1 MDTLEELK
9 YYCDEPQPVGA
20 LMLTG
25 EWGCGKTYL
34 LNNSLS
40 NVLKDKC
47 VFLRVS
53 LFGMASI
60 EEVKKEVKQCWLRT
74 VAELNTPASG
84 WVEKAQKYTGVFKTV
99 ADKGAEHLPEPW
111 KSIVSGALSF
121 NVIDFVKVEPKMG
134 DKKVILI
141 FDDLERTDIPT
152 SDLLG
157 CINDYCEN
165 LHINTIV
172 VANEE
177 KIQSSEK
184 DKIKYSEI
192 KEKIIQRTIHYV
204 PDYSSVVSN
213 VIDSIECKD
222 DVVSQEYKALLVKY
236 KEIISS
242 IFSGASVEGIPLE
255 QLISKKYSG
264 NSRAELESEKEKI
277 QKLLKHRPHN
287 IRSLKCAIQ
296 DFKRIYILLNEKHI
310 DNREKWLFTYLSYV
324 LCFRAGLIPESAQY
338 GTLFSDEKVSILYP
352 GFYDDKFITGGIKQW
367 IRHGE
372 WAKDTLDAEF
382 DYVINRGKAITPE
395 EKVRMNRLL
404 DLDEVDIRDGYPI
417 LLEEAYTG
425 TLELNDYVNLLY
437 NSCWARKYN
446 IQLPDIKWEKISDGI
461 HKQIEKMI
469 HSGEEQPRHC
479 MIIGDDNKDLFLP
492 EEWNAYKIIND
503 FLSSNTLMFE
513 KNKALYVNLMKKEPL
528 NALAQTQNKRF
539 DMFDVEM
546 AEATADGFEKVTNA
560 EKSSFVDYFKRM
572 WQVNICTQDYKIKL
586 PEEGFQTLKRRIL
599 QILDKCRVESLPI
612 SEAHANSFLEV
623 IDNLI
628 VEQKQKL
635 QEIQNKEEE
644 DRIKAE
650 EKALAEK
657 QEAEQAKKSEID
669 DVVEKMLSD
678 GVSAD
683 DILAKLK

>member
-121 NVIDFVKVEPKMG
+121 NAIDFVKVEPKMG

-141 FDDLERTDIPT
+141 FDDLERTDIST

-222 DVVSQEYKALLVKY
+222 DDVVSQEYKALLVKY
-236 KEIISS
+236 KEIIGS

-264 NSRAELESEKEKI
+264 NSRAELESEKDKI
-277 QKLLKHRPHN
+277 QELLKHRPHN

-324 LCFRAGLIPESAQY
+324 LCFRAGLIPESARY
-338 GTLFSDEKVSILYP
+338 GTLF
-352 GFYDDKFITGGIKQW
+352 
-367 IRHGE
+367 
-372 WAKDTLDAEF
+372 
-382 DYVINRGKAITPE
+382 
-395 EKVRMNRLL
+395 
-404 DLDEVDIRDGYPI
+404 
-417 LLEEAYTG
+417 
-425 TLELNDYVNLLY
+425 
-437 NSCWARKYN
+437 
-446 IQLPDIKWEKISDGI
+446 
-461 HKQIEKMI
+461 
-469 HSGEEQPRHC
+469 
-479 MIIGDDNKDLFLP
+479 
-492 EEWNAYKIIND
+492 
-503 FLSSNTLMFE
+503 
-513 KNKALYVNLMKKEPL
+513 LMKKCL
-528 NALAQTQNKRF
+528 
-539 DMFDVEM
+539 
-546 AEATADGFEKVTNA
+546 
-560 EKSSFVDYFKRM
+560 YF
-572 WQVNICTQDYKIKL
+572 
-586 PEEGFQTLKRRIL
+586 TLDFTMINSL
-599 QILDKCRVESLPI
+599 RVELSNGLGMESGRKI
-612 SEAHANSFLEV
+612 LLMQ
-623 IDNLI
+623 NLI
-628 VEQKQKL
+628 M
-635 QEIQNKEEE
+635 
-644 DRIKAE
+644 
-650 EKALAEK
+650 
-657 QEAEQAKKSEID
+657 S
-669 DVVEKMLSD
+669 
-678 GVSAD
+678 
-683 DILAKLK
+683 

>member
-53 LFGMASI
+53 LFGMSSI
-60 EEVKKEVKQCWLRT
+60 EEVKKEVKQCWIRT

-84 WVEKAQKYTGVFKTV
+84 WVEKVQKYTGVFKTV

-152 SDLLG
+152 ADLLG

-222 DVVSQEYKALLVKY
+222 DDAVSQEYKALL
-236 KEIISS
+236 
-242 IFSGASVEGIPLE
+242 
-255 QLISKKYSG
+255 
-264 NSRAELESEKEKI
+264 
-277 QKLLKHRPHN
+277 
-287 IRSLKCAIQ
+287 
-296 DFKRIYILLNEKHI
+296 
-310 DNREKWLFTYLSYV
+310 T
-324 LCFRAGLIPESAQY
+324 
-338 GTLFSDEKVSILYP
+338 
-352 GFYDDKFITGGIKQW
+352 
-367 IRHGE
+367 
-372 WAKDTLDAEF
+372 
-382 DYVINRGKAITPE
+382 
-395 EKVRMNRLL
+395 
-404 DLDEVDIRDGYPI
+404 
-417 LLEEAYTG
+417 
-425 TLELNDYVNLLY
+425 
-437 NSCWARKYN
+437 
-446 IQLPDIKWEKISDGI
+446 
-461 HKQIEKMI
+461 
-469 HSGEEQPRHC
+469 
-479 MIIGDDNKDLFLP
+479 
-492 EEWNAYKIIND
+492 
-503 FLSSNTLMFE
+503 
-513 KNKALYVNLMKKEPL
+513 
-528 NALAQTQNKRF
+528 
-539 DMFDVEM
+539 
-546 AEATADGFEKVTNA
+546 
-560 EKSSFVDYFKRM
+560 
-572 WQVNICTQDYKIKL
+572 
-586 PEEGFQTLKRRIL
+586 
-599 QILDKCRVESLPI
+599 
-612 SEAHANSFLEV
+612 
-623 IDNLI
+623 
-628 VEQKQKL
+628 
-635 QEIQNKEEE
+635 
-644 DRIKAE
+644 
-650 EKALAEK
+650 
-657 QEAEQAKKSEID
+657 
-669 DVVEKMLSD
+669 
-678 GVSAD
+678 
-683 DILAKLK
+683 

>member
-40 NVLKDKC
+40 NALKDKC
-47 VFLRVS
+47 VCLRVS

-84 WVEKAQKYTGVFKTV
+84 WAEKAQKYTGVFKTV

-184 DKIKYSEI
+184 DKI
-192 KEKIIQRTIHYV
+192 
-204 PDYSSVVSN
+204 
-213 VIDSIECKD
+213 
-222 DVVSQEYKALLVKY
+222 QE
-236 KEIISS
+236 
-242 IFSGASVEGIPLE
+242 
-255 QLISKKYSG
+255 
-264 NSRAELESEKEKI
+264 
-277 QKLLKHRPHN
+277 LLKHRPHN

-296 DFKRIYILLNEKHI
+296 DFKRIYVLLNEKHI
-310 DNREKWLFTYLSYV
+310 DNKEKWLFTYLSYV
-324 LCFRAGLIPESAQY
+324 LCFRAGLIPESVRY

-382 DYVINRGKAITPE
+382 DYIINRDKAITPE

-446 IQLPDIKWEKISDGI
+446 IQLPDIKWEKISGGI

-469 HSGEEQPRHC
+469 HTGEEQPRHR

-657 QEAEQAKKSEID
+657 QEAEQTKKSEID

>member
-53 LFGMASI
+53 LFGMSSI
-60 EEVKKEVKQCWLRT
+60 EEVKKEVKQCWIRT

-152 SDLLG
+152 ADLLG

-222 DVVSQEYKALLVKY
+222 DDAVSQEYKALLTKY

-264 NSRAELESEKEKI
+264 NSREELESEKNKI
-277 QKLLKHRPHN
+277 QDLNIDRITSEALNVQFKILKEYIYYLMKSILIIEKNGFLHIFHMYCVSGRDWFKKVSDMEHFFLMKRCLYFTLDFMMIN
-287 IRSLKCAIQ
+287 ILQVELSNGLGMESGRK
-296 DFKRIYILLNEKHI
+296 ILLM
-310 DNREKWLFTYLSYV
+310 
-324 LCFRAGLIPESAQY
+324 Q
-338 GTLFSDEKVSILYP
+338 
-352 GFYDDKFITGGIKQW
+352 
-367 IRHGE
+367 
-372 WAKDTLDAEF
+372 
-382 DYVINRGKAITPE
+382 
-395 EKVRMNRLL
+395 
-404 DLDEVDIRDGYPI
+404 
-417 LLEEAYTG
+417 
-425 TLELNDYVNLLY
+425 
-437 NSCWARKYN
+437 
-446 IQLPDIKWEKISDGI
+446 
-461 HKQIEKMI
+461 
-469 HSGEEQPRHC
+469 
-479 MIIGDDNKDLFLP
+479 
-492 EEWNAYKIIND
+492 
-503 FLSSNTLMFE
+503 
-513 KNKALYVNLMKKEPL
+513 
-528 NALAQTQNKRF
+528 
-539 DMFDVEM
+539 
-546 AEATADGFEKVTNA
+546 
-560 EKSSFVDYFKRM
+560 
-572 WQVNICTQDYKIKL
+572 
-586 PEEGFQTLKRRIL
+586 
-599 QILDKCRVESLPI
+599 
-612 SEAHANSFLEV
+612 
-623 IDNLI
+623 NLI
-628 VEQKQKL
+628 M
-635 QEIQNKEEE
+635 
-644 DRIKAE
+644 
-650 EKALAEK
+650 
-657 QEAEQAKKSEID
+657 S
-669 DVVEKMLSD
+669 
-678 GVSAD
+678 
-683 DILAKLK
+683 

>member
-40 NVLKDKC
+40 NALKDKC
-47 VFLRVS
+47 VCLRVS

-84 WVEKAQKYTGVFKTV
+84 WAEKAQKYTGVFKTV

-236 KEIISS
+236 KEII
-242 IFSGASVEGIPLE
+242 E
-255 QLISKKYSG
+255 
-264 NSRAELESEKEKI
+264 
-277 QKLLKHRPHN
+277 
-287 IRSLKCAIQ
+287 
-296 DFKRIYILLNEKHI
+296 
-310 DNREKWLFTYLSYV
+310 
-324 LCFRAGLIPESAQY
+324 
-338 GTLFSDEKVSILYP
+338 
-352 GFYDDKFITGGIKQW
+352 
-367 IRHGE
+367 
-372 WAKDTLDAEF
+372 
-382 DYVINRGKAITPE
+382 
-395 EKVRMNRLL
+395 
-404 DLDEVDIRDGYPI
+404 
-417 LLEEAYTG
+417 
-425 TLELNDYVNLLY
+425 
-437 NSCWARKYN
+437 
-446 IQLPDIKWEKISDGI
+446 
-461 HKQIEKMI
+461 
-469 HSGEEQPRHC
+469 
-479 MIIGDDNKDLFLP
+479 
-492 EEWNAYKIIND
+492 
-503 FLSSNTLMFE
+503 
-513 KNKALYVNLMKKEPL
+513 
-528 NALAQTQNKRF
+528 
-539 DMFDVEM
+539 
-546 AEATADGFEKVTNA
+546 
-560 EKSSFVDYFKRM
+560 
-572 WQVNICTQDYKIKL
+572 
-586 PEEGFQTLKRRIL
+586 
-599 QILDKCRVESLPI
+599 
-612 SEAHANSFLEV
+612 
-623 IDNLI
+623 
-628 VEQKQKL
+628 
-635 QEIQNKEEE
+635 
-644 DRIKAE
+644 
-650 EKALAEK
+650 
-657 QEAEQAKKSEID
+657 
-669 DVVEKMLSD
+669 
-678 GVSAD
+678 
-683 DILAKLK
+683 